1 METKYFFLHCSDYCD
16 EDWVEIWN
24 VINDAED
31 RLVGRYCGSTAP
43 GPIESRE
50 KASALKVILH
60 TDDEGVS
67 SGFKARYIYFTA
79 KTIFGGT
86 IPCVQIII

>member
-1 METKYFFLHCSDYCD
+1 MTHNVEIVLFFSDLCE

-24 VINDAED
+24 VIPDADD
-31 RLVGRYCGSTAP
+31 RLVGRYCGLTAP
-43 GPIESRE
+43 GPIESLE

-60 TDDEGVS
+60 TDEEGVS

-79 KTIFGGT
+79 KTIFGG
-86 IPCVQIII
+86 